1 MSPNLEIS
9 TVVGCRMNCD
19 YCPQKVHVK
28 NYFNKSDVAKMGYS
42 DFAMMLDKVP
52 RNVEIVFA
60 GMAEPWLNP
69 DCTDMVVA
77 AHRAGFKVGV
87 YSTLYGMSE
96 YDVQVLSKI
105 PFMFFSLHLPDA
117 DGIMRLP
124 IDLHYLKVLEL
135 FHKNIPHNSM
145 VVGKLHPYVEKITGP
160 VADHSA
166 GLFSRA
172 GNLKTLTIN
181 PKKGKLEC
189 SACGPKI
196 DHNVLLPNGD
206 VLLCCM
212 VYDLKHVIG
221 NLMTGTYES
230 LFESDEYK
238 RVIDGLQQGDSDIAC
253 RKCEVSKQI

>member
-1 MSPNLEIS
+1 
-9 TVVGCRMNCD
+9 MNCD
-19 YCPQKVHVK
+19 YCPQKVHVR
-28 NYFNKSDVAKMGYS
+28 NYFQKSNTAKLSYN
-42 DFAMMLDKVP
+42 DFALMLDKVP
-52 RNVEIVFA
+52 RNVEIIFA

-87 YSTLYGMSE
+87 YSTLYGMTE
-96 YDVQVLSKI
+96 YDVQVMASI

-124 IDLHYLKVLEL
+124 IDLHYLKVLEM
-135 FHKNIPHNSM
+135 FHRLVPHNSM

-160 VADHSA
+160 VADHSK

-172 GNLKTLTIN
+172 GNIKTLAIN
-181 PKKGKLEC
+181 PKHGRLEC

-212 VYDLKHVIG
+212 DYAQQHVIG
-221 NLMTGTYES
+221 NLMTMKYEE
-230 LFESDEYK
+230 LFESAEYSKIMAGLNDEN
-238 RVIDGLQQGDSDIAC
+238 SEIAC
-253 RKCEVSKQI
+253 RRCEVSTVKR